1 MYCYVI
7 LPFKFILIVTQLM
20 LLGSELGHKD
30 SYAHKHQL
38 YCYIH
43 PTKTITGY
51 NVHEEIKN
59 YNAHPISGKYHVMD
73 ILQ

>member
-1 MYCYVI
+1 
-7 LPFKFILIVTQLM
+7 M
-20 LLGSELGHKD
+20 LLGSELGDKD

-51 NVHEEIKN
+51 NVHKEIKN
-59 YNAHPISGKYHVMD
+59 YNRTQSVGNIT
-73 ILQ
+73 